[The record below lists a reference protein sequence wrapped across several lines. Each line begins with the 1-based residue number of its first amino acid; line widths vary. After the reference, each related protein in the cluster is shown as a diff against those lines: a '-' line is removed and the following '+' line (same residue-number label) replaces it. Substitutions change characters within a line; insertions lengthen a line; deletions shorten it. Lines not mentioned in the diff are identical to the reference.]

1 MARVTVLG
9 RSGTGK
15 SYYTGYLL
23 EQTVPQFDYA
33 VHYDIEDEEVGLSD
47 ADHDPIYKTLRVD
60 QEVARR
66 ISWVRAIANHRKLR
80 VVPQGLTTDEQREV
94 YAQICEAA
102 MSLCSEHDPDATCF
116 VSCDEAHNIVNQS
129 AFDERCERLITG
141 GRKHGVE
148 CLHISQR
155 PQLLHTTVI
164 SQADRRV
171 YFAVSDDNDLGKIDR
186 QAGFPAS
193 RLKDLPKRQCIVENK
208 DSGEHERVD
217 TDGIGRERPHYS
229 GDDGIVDESLPV

>member
-23 EQTVPQFDYA
+23 EQSVPDFDYA
-33 VHYDIEDEEVGLSD
+33 VHFDIEDEEKGLSD
-47 ADHDPIYKTLRVD
+47 SKHDPLYKTLYVD
-60 QEVARR
+60 KERAEA
-66 ISWVRAIANHRKLR
+66 ISWAKAIYNHKKLR
-80 VVPQGLTTDEQREV
+80 VVPVELTREEQREV
-94 YAQICEAA
+94 YAQIASAA
-102 MSLCSEHDPDATCF
+102 MTLCKDVTPDASAF
-116 VSCDEAHNIVNQS
+116 VSCDEAHNIVKQS
-129 AFDERCERLITG
+129 SFDERVERMITG

-171 YFAVSDDNDLGKIDR
+171 YFAISDDNDLAKIDK
-186 QAGFPAS
+186 QAGFSASKLQNLPA
-193 RLKDLPKRQCIVENK
+193 RTCIVENK
-208 DSGEHERVD
+208 SSGEYEKID

-229 GDDGIVDESLPV
+229 GDDGQVDKHLPV

>member
-23 EQTVPQFDYA
+23 EQVVPSFDYA
-33 VHYDIEDEEVGLSD
+33 IHFDVEDEEKGLSD
-47 ADHDPIYKTLRVD
+47 SDHNPLYETLYVD
-60 QEVARR
+60 EEKAAA
-66 ISWVRAIANHRKLR
+66 ISWPKTIYNHRKLR
-80 VVPQGLTTDEQREV
+80 VVPEGLTTEEQREV
-94 YAQICEAA
+94 YAQIADA
-102 MSLCSEHDPDATCF
+102 MMRLCKDATPDRTGF
-116 VSCDEAHNIVNQS
+116 VSCDEAHNIVKQS
-129 AFDERCERLITG
+129 AFADRVERMITG

-171 YFAVSDDNDLGKIDR
+171 YFAISEENDLGKIDA
-186 QAGFPAS
+186 QAGFSAS
-193 RLKDLPKRQCIVENK
+193 ILEDLPERVCIVENK
-208 DSGEHERVD
+208 DSGEYEKLD
-217 TDGIGRERPHYS
+217 TNGIGRQRPHYS
-229 GDDGIVDESLPV
+229 GDDGLVDKELPV